1 MLATT
6 SDAATM
12 HDSSPRTNNDNNH
25 ERYQEY
31 HTMLGT
37 NDATTMNDAATMR
50 DSLSR
55 IDNDSN
61 HERCQ

>member
-6 SDAATM
+6 SDVIIM
-12 HDSSPRTNNDNNH
+12 HDSLSRTNNDNNH

-31 HTMLGT
+31 HTMLAT
-37 NDATTMNDAATMR
+37 NDATTMNDAATMH

-61 HERCQ
+61 HERC